1 MFVAGGNDMIDVVCS
16 DAFRQIT
23 NHVALQKSGLMHE
36 MIDFYYRGPARVN
49 VWQTFFQ
56 LEYPWTL
63 LCAGIELKQPLWH
76 LEDGRIRITA

>member
-1 MFVAGGNDMIDVVCS
+1 MKECQKVKGDNMFVAGGNDMIDVVCS

-49 VWQTFFQ
+49 VW
-56 LEYPWTL
+56 
-63 LCAGIELKQPLWH
+63 
-76 LEDGRIRITA
+76 